1 VPKKARGERH
11 TNNFGINHLYSS
23 MAIHCSAKEVS
34 AIKKVSKNNKNIKNN
49 KNNEIKIKSWS

>member
-1 VPKKARGERH
+1 
-11 TNNFGINHLYSS
+11 